1 MEDNKSGS
9 NAKKDEPTTDTGRI
23 NLSQASDFA
32 YLLDELFSEEQPWH
46 DPNVGYGGHSAAS
59 AAGISYRQLDYWDS
73 TALVQPSVRPA
84 SGSGS
89 QRLYSFRDILV
100 LKLVKKFLDAGVS
113 LQQIRKAIVE
123 LRKAGIADLA
133 KITLIS
139 DGAKVYLCTS
149 GDQVIDLIDKGQG
162 VFGIS
167 VGRVLGEVEATLI
180 NINPLYLEEMDE
192 LTIRRLKKKAV

>member
-32 YLLDELFSEEQPWH
+32 YLQDELFSEEQPWH

-59 AAGISYRQLDYWDS
+59 ASGISYRQLDYWDS

-149 GDQVIDLIDKGQG
+149 GDQVIDLSDKGQG

>member
-1 MEDNKSGS
+1 MEDQNLTGPTKIT
-9 NAKKDEPTTDTGRI
+9 EPTTETGRI
-23 NLSQASDFA
+23 NLSEASEFA
-32 YLLDELFSEEQPWH
+32 YLQDELFLEEQPWH
-46 DPNVGYGGHSAAS
+46 DPKVGYRGHSAAA

-73 TALVQPSVRPA
+73 TALVQPSVRGA
-84 SGSGS
+84 TGSGS

-113 LQQIRKAIVE
+113 LQQIRKAVGE
-123 LRKAGIADLA
+123 LRKAGIGDLA
-133 KITLIS
+133 RITLIS

-167 VGRVLGEVEATLI
+167 VGRVLGEVEATLSHI
-180 NINPLYLEEMDE
+180 DPSYLEEMDE
-192 LTIRRLKKKAV
+192 LTLRRLNKKAI